1 MLDTL
6 FKPSAALTEEELAF
20 LDEVFA
26 EQALTEEEIEFLDEA
41 VEETVEEALADE
53 AHPDTFHFTEDDH
66 KAYMKDPSAYMA
78 ALAIKTSRVVKT
90 ASTAM

>member
-26 EQALTEEEIEFLDEA
+26 KEALTEEEIEFLEEA
-41 VEETVEEALADE
+41 VEE
-53 AHPDTFHFTEDDH
+53 AHSDTFHFTKEDH
-66 KAYMKDPSAYMA
+66 KAYMKDPSSFMA
-78 ALAIKTSRVVKT
+78 ALAIKTASVVKT